1 MLRRCLVAN
10 RGEIAVRI
18 IRACRELGIESVAV
32 YSTADKDAMHVRLAD
47 RAVQIGPPAAA
58 DSYLRVDQLVSA
70 ALTTDCDSIHPGYG
84 FLAESTELVNACA
97 EHDLVWIGPSA
108 EAIETMG
115 DKAVAKDT
123 MRNAG
128 LPLVPGSAGRLSGP
142 EEAATVAAEAGY
154 PVLLKAA
161 AGGGGKGMRLVHG
174 PDEVRDGFLAAS
186 TEAEAAFGDAGMYL
200 EKAVINAHHIEIQVM
215 GDGEGGGLILGE
227 RECSIQRRHQKL
239 IEESPSPF
247 LAAATLQTMK
257 DAGVA
262 ALKALNYSG
271 AGTIEFLVGE
281 DQSFY
286 FMEMN
291 TRLQVEHPVTEQVA
305 GYDLVQAQLLVAG
318 GEGVPPWDGET
329 RGHVIELR
337 INAEDPMHGFRPA
350 PGRIEKFRPPLG
362 PGIRIDTFV
371 EDGATVPPFY
381 DSMIA
386 KLIVTAPTRE
396 AALNRAA
403 RALDEFV
410 IEGIPTTIPLLRE
423 IVDEPNFRAGHYTTT
438 YIDEVGP
445 SLATLGEA

>member
-1 MLRRCLVAN
+1 VLRRCLVAN

-262 ALKALNYSG
+262 ALKALKYSG

-329 RGHVIELR
+329 
-337 INAEDPMHGFRPA
+337 
-350 PGRIEKFRPPLG
+350 K